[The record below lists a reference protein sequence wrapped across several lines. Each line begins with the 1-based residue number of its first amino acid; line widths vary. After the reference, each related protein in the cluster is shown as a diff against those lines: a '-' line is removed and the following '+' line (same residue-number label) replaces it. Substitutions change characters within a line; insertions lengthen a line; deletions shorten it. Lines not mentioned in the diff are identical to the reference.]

1 MDTACPLCRDP
12 PTRADRHS
20 TKIRRWVAA
29 QRPADHAQRAHPH
42 YIWVGLFGSIFFTAA
57 AWLQLEEAVNGDVAD
72 IITLPV
78 RGRTSWRWLA
88 WKPHNAGYSSSLLLF
103 AGTILFNFNTQVMP

>member
-57 AWLQLEEAVNGDVAD
+57 AWLQLEAAVNGDVAD
-72 IITLPV
+72 IILETTVRHLEPDRWNPRCGFTLRDGV
-78 RGRTSWRWLA
+78 TRTLAAGRNVERFSH
-88 WKPHNAGYSSSLLLF
+88 K
-103 AGTILFNFNTQVMP
+103 